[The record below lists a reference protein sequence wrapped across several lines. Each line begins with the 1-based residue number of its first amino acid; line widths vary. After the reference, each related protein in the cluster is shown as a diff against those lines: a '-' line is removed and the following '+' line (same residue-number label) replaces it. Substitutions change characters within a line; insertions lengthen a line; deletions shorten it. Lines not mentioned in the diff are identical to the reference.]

1 MKQILSHIYEV
12 RNSEFYR
19 NIGRLFSGIFLA
31 RIIPALF
38 ALLIARLYAPESFG
52 DYMLFLSISA
62 LLSVFVNGGYEGALL
77 IAGNEI
83 RREAIYRFSMRINL
97 IINSSV
103 LIVLLFYLFIHPGD
117 AGRNLML
124 LLIPCY
130 SFFFGATQMV
140 RNRLISRKAF
150 RRLAVLEMVRALLTG
165 TLQSLCFV
173 FPETGLF
180 AGLVA
185 AQIITFFWFA
195 EIRLSLRKDSFSRPN
210 RLERAL
216 AGRYRRFPLYS
227 LPAEFFNFLSQ
238 QLPVFLIKPFFGS
251 SNLGLYSFSH
261 RYLFIPVQ
269 MTGIS
274 IGSVYVEKA
283 SALRSSPVE
292 LSELTYSLFKKQVWL
307 SLLPFTLIA
316 FWGKPVFSFLFG
328 PVWSYSGYLAQ
339 ILAPWLFFVFISSP
353 LSMILTVRE
362 KQKESMLFNILL
374 LLTRASVLLAGG
386 LWLKN
391 LSVTIALFSG
401 TGVLFFAFLG
411 GWSLRLAG
419 VNLFHAAGFLLKAL
433 IICSLP
439 LLILWLWI

>member
-1 MKQILSHIYEV
+1 MKQILSHIHEV

-38 ALLIARLYAPESFG
+38 ALLIARLYAPENFG
-52 DYMLFLSISA
+52 MYMLFLSISV

-77 IAGNEI
+77 IAVNDT
-83 RREAIYRFSMRINL
+83 RREAIFRFSLRINL
-97 IINSSV
+97 MINSFT
-103 LIVLLFYLFIHPGD
+103 LIGILLSLVVFPGD
-117 AGRNLML
+117 TNQNLML
-124 LLIPCY
+124 LLIPGY
-130 SFFFGATQMV
+130 AFFFGATQMV
-140 RNRLISRKAF
+140 RNRLISRKSF
-150 RRLAVLEMVRALLTG
+150 RRLATLEMVRALLTG
-165 TLQSLCFV
+165 ILQSLCFI

-180 AGLVA
+180 IGVVA
-185 AQIITFFWFA
+185 AQIITFIWFA
-195 EIRLSLRKDSFSRPN
+195 DIRLSLRKDFFHYPD
-210 RLERAL
+210 RLERAM
-216 AGRYRRFPLYS
+216 AGRYRRFPFYS

-269 MTGIS
+269 LTGIS

-283 SALRSSPVE
+283 AALRSFPEE
-292 LSELTYSLFKKQVWL
+292 LSELTFSLFKKQVWL

-316 FWGKPVFSFLFG
+316 FWGESLFTLLFG
-328 PVWSYSGYLAQ
+328 PTWSYSGFLAQ

-362 KQKESMLFNILL
+362 KQKESMFFNILL
-374 LLTRASVLLAGG
+374 LLSRALVLVAGG

-391 LSVTIALFSG
+391 LSITIAMFSG
-401 TGVLFFAFLG
+401 TGVLFFLFLC

-419 VNLFHAAGFLLKAL
+419 VNLCRSALFLLKAL
-433 IICSLP
+433 IICTLP
-439 LLILWLWI
+439 FLLLWLWI

>member
-1 MKQILSHIYEV
+1 MKQILSHIHEI

-19 NIGRLFSGIFLA
+19 NIGHLFSGIFLA

-38 ALLIARLYAPESFG
+38 ALLIARVYAPENFG
-52 DYMLFLSISA
+52 MYMLFLSISS

-77 IAGNEI
+77 ISGNEA
-83 RREAIYRFSMRINL
+83 RREAIFKFSLRINL
-97 IINSSV
+97 TINS
-103 LIVLLFYLFIHPGD
+103 IVFIFILLTLFINPGD
-117 AGRNLML
+117 ATHNLMQ

-140 RNRLISRKAF
+140 RNRLISRKSF
-150 RRLAVLEMVRALLTG
+150 RRLATLEMVRALLTG
-165 TLQSLCFV
+165 ILQSLCFI

-185 AQIITFFWFA
+185 AQIITFILFA
-195 EIRLSLRKDSFSRPN
+195 DISFPLTKGLFHRPD

-216 AGRYRRFPLYS
+216 AGRYRRFPLFS

-283 SALRSSPVE
+283 AALRTAPEE
-292 LSELTYSLFKKQVWL
+292 LSGLTFSLYKKQIWL

-316 FWGKPVFSFLFG
+316 FWGEPLFTFLFG
-328 PVWSYSGYLAQ
+328 PTWSYSGFLAQ
-339 ILAPWLFFVFISSP
+339 ILSPWLFLVFISSP
-353 LSMILTVRE
+353 LSMIITVRE
-362 KQKESMLFNILL
+362 KQKESMFFNILL
-374 LLTRASVLLAGG
+374 LLIRALVLVAGG

-391 LSVTIALFSG
+391 LTYTIALFSG
-401 TGVLFFAFLG
+401 TGVLFFLFLG

-419 VNLFHAAGFLLKAL
+419 VNLSRSALFLLKAL
-433 IICSLP
+433 LICTLP
-439 LLILWLWI
+439 LFLVWLWI